1 MFYKMTR
8 LALLGSL
15 SLGLLAGCATSDSA
29 AVYSQGQMRRA
40 QTVELGTVVS
50 VNNVKMEGKNNEL
63 LTLGGAALGG
73 LAGSNIGGGKGAIA
87 GGIVGALAG
96 GFGTQAAQRS
106 MGTKN
111 ALEVTVKLD
120 GSGRMISIVQ
130 DADIPLAAGQRVRV
144 LTGSGDDRV
153 VPF

>member
-1 MFYKMTR
+1 MFNKMTR
-8 LALLGSL
+8 LVLLGSV

-29 AVYSQGQMRRA
+29 TVYSQGQMRHA
-40 QTVELGTVVS
+40 QTVQLGTVIS
-50 VNNVKMEGKNNEL
+50 VNNVKMEGQNNEL

-96 GFGTQAAQRS
+96 GFGANAAQRTIGS
-106 MGTKN
+106 KN

-120 GSGRMISIVQ
+120 DSGRMVSIVQ
-130 DADIPLAAGQRVRV
+130 DADIPLNVGQRVRL
-144 LTGSGDDRV
+144 LTGGGNDRV